1 MWQLKDAKTITGKQE
16 GIWGW
21 VAVNEHLGMKAP
33 YVGVMD
39 MGGASVQI
47 TYPLTQTGAVNPND
61 KVTLSVR
68 GQTVH
73 LFVHSFLG
81 LGQTEVMH
89 QLLDEPACYA
99 PGYEMIDDM
108 HIGKGDWNA
117 CESKM
122 RTLMHLH
129 DVASVVVPHLHQATV
144 PSWYTIGGLSFL
156 VNKPMLQSSAT
167 QIVIGE
173 WMRQARALFCET
185 EWSELSFMDPSDI
198 YLAHACLSSAYYDV
212 LLTKGYGFGPQQII
226 QMSQDEAAD
235 SWALGVVVMQG

>member
-1 MWQLKDAKTITGKQE
+1 MLGTNLYMSEYELSAVGDPIHIHERHLKIMPGLASLERSRYPQYLQALFSELPAQVIRFILWHGACACCLSLGSRSFIAIRTWFATKRHVWQLCPKTITGQQE

-129 DVASVVVPHLHQATV
+129 DVASVVVPHLHQAT
-144 PSWYTIGGLSFL
+144 SLWY
-156 VNKPMLQSSAT
+156 NWR
-167 QIVIGE
+167 VII
-173 WMRQARALFCET
+173 F
-185 EWSELSFMDPSDI
+185 
-198 YLAHACLSSAYYDV
+198 
-212 LLTKGYGFGPQQII
+212 
-226 QMSQDEAAD
+226 SQ
-235 SWALGVVVMQG
+235 